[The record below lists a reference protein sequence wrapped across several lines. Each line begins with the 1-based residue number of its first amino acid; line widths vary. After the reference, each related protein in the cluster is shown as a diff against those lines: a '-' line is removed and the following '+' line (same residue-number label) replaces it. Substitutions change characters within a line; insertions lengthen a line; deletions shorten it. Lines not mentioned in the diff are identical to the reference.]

1 MLMEGACATL
11 GCWRRPVHEFVACLL
26 SSVLCIV
33 LYAQAAC
40 SRCAYIVQRAKTV
53 DTRRQGQTQSA
64 LGAPLYILYPQT
76 TKISLIGAPAH
87 RGPRAAHIVIVFI
100 DLGDRP
106 SPHGARGPR
115 GPAPVAYTLFPSFV
129 FDLGQRLVALRR
141 RAPPHQHL
149 STTTPIR
156 ATPHCHTDSRHSQTP
171 TELRQ
176 SSEHTQL

>member
-26 SSVLCIV
+26 SCVVLH
-33 LYAQAAC
+33 AQAAGR
-40 SRCAYIVQRAKTV
+40 SRCAYSAKSKGSRHT
-53 DTRRQGQTQSA
+53 TPRPKCARCTA
-64 LGAPLYILYPQT
+64 LYTLST
-76 TKISLIGAPAH
+76 NDKDIGAPA
-87 RGPRAAHIVIVFI
+87 RPRLDRALRDIDRRSRPISTGPW
-100 DLGDRP
+100 
-106 SPHGARGPR
+106 ARVSAFALR
-115 GPAPVAYTLFPSFV
+115 SFLFRV